1 MQSEEEEG
9 EEEEVDGARETTQ
22 VEAVVEVYILKGL
35 KGLFSFLFAD
45 ESFFFFFSVFWECL
59 KEKMGASWG
68 KRGEEKKVEMSRWK
82 NIMGAKS
89 GFICHPAET

>member
-1 MQSEEEEG
+1 MQSEE

-45 ESFFFFFSVFWECL
+45 ESFFFFRFLGVFE
-59 KEKMGASWG
+59 
-68 KRGEEKKVEMSRWK
+68 GENGS
-82 NIMGAKS
+82 
-89 GFICHPAET
+89 